1 MKTNLVVLASV
12 LAVFIGACATPT
24 QERSAVVGGA
34 LGAGAGAIIGHQFG
48 EGGRDTGALI
58 GGALGATTG
67 LLYGQEE
74 DSRNAATQYPS
85 VAPPAPPPPPGGPVP
100 RPMNRPAPHPRGD
113 DFRNPYLMPNP
124 QFCAGQW
131 IWDARGGYWQ
141 CR

>member
-1 MKTNLVVLASV
+1 MKTSLLVLATV
-12 LAVFIGACATPT
+12 LAVFMGACATPN
-24 QERSAVVGGA
+24 QERSAVVGTA

-58 GGALGATTG
+58 GGALGAAAG
-67 LLYGQEE
+67 LSHGQEE
-74 DSRNAATQYPS
+74 DARNAGAQRP
-85 VAPPAPPPPPGGPVP
+85 VAPPPPPPPGPGP
-100 RPMNRPAPHPRGD
+100 RMMGRPAPHPGGD

-131 IWDARGGYWQ
+131 VWDPRGGYWQ